1 MKVLKVI
8 QSIKNRYM
16 QLLGY
21 SGLLLRCC
29 YAVAK
34 VLRVVARKLLGYR
47 DSCCGDVIARVLGDG
62 C

>member
-34 VLRVVARKLLGYR
+34 VLSVVARQLSGQLLW
-47 DSCCGDVIARVLGDG
+47 
-62 C
+62 